1 MSYPKYHSLRD
12 KIYSLSNLYKAFYK
26 VKRNKG
32 ACGVDKVT
40 ISMFENN
47 LSANLLAIQKELKT
61 RKHNP
66 KNVRRVYI
74 PKERNK
80 FRPLGI
86 PTVRDRVIQQ
96 AFLQILEPI
105 FEQVFHNNSFGY
117 RHNRSAHKAIS
128 KLWTFK
134 EEGYYQVVDMDIKGF
149 FDNIDHKLVMDLVRQ
164 KVSDS
169 WVLGSIYAMLKAGIL
184 ESGRV
189 TTPTKGTPQGSG
201 ISPLLAN
208 IVLNKLDWWLE
219 QNAVRF
225 VRYADDFVCFSNDRQ
240 SAIKLMELI
249 PEFLKKELKLEISEE
264 KSTVTSFCK
273 GFVFLGYKFKA
284 NAIGIKE
291 KSLSKFK
298 DNIRSLT
305 IRCHNSSNRNL
316 TELIDEKINPVVRGF
331 ANYFKL
337 AECTTLFWRKLDCW
351 IRMRLRAMK
360 YKELSRLNNYRMR
373 NKRFVKM
380 GLISLY
386 EIFKTHNINL
396 KYHNVSSPL
405 Y

>member
-1 MSYPKYHSLRD
+1 MSHLKYHSLRD

-47 LSANLLAIQKELKT
+47 LSANLLAIQTELRIK
-61 RKHNP
+61 KY
-66 KNVRRVYI
+66 KSGDVRRVYI
-74 PKERNK
+74 PKDGNK

-86 PTVRDRVIQQ
+86 PRIRDRVIQQ
-96 AFLQILEPI
+96 AFLQILGPI
-105 FEQVFHNNSFGY
+105 FERIFHDNSYGY
-117 RHNRSAHKAIS
+117 RPNRSAHMAIS

-134 EEGYYQVVDMDIKGF
+134 EKGYYQVVDMDIKGF
-149 FDNIDHKLVMDLVRQ
+149 FDNINHKLMMDLVRQ
-164 KVSDS
+164 EVSDG
-169 WVLGSIYAMLKAGIL
+169 WVLDSIYGMLKAGIS
-184 ESGRV
+184 EGGRV
-189 TTPTKGTPQGSG
+189 TTPTKGTPQGSVA
-201 ISPLLAN
+201 SPLLAN
-208 IVLNKLDWWLE
+208 IVLNKLDWWLD
-219 QNAVRF
+219 QNAVQF
-225 VRYADDFVCFSNDRQ
+225 VRYADDFVCFSNNRQ

-249 PEFLKKELKLEISEE
+249 PKFLKEELALEISEE

-273 GFVFLGYKFKA
+273 GFTFLGYKFKA

-305 IRCHNSSNRNL
+305 VRCHNSSNRNL
-316 TELIDEKINPVVRGF
+316 TELINDKINPVIRGF

-337 AECTTLFWRKLDCW
+337 AECSTLFWMKLDCW
-351 IRMRLRAMK
+351 MRMRLRAMK
-360 YKELSRLNNYRMR
+360 YKKLSRLNNYRMR

-380 GLISLY
+380 GLLSLY
-386 EIFKTHNINL
+386 EVFKAHNINL
-396 KYHNVSSPL
+396 KYHNVSSPS